1 MHAHGIIQA
10 QVHDYTGRDTH
21 ARECG
26 GRGIFM
32 ISAAL
37 RTDARAYVYVNG
49 SIRGYCGMH
58 CSVLLVVPFVAYP
71 YSLDDSPPLARQTSH
86 TKPIKEAKPIGL
98 LVP

>member
-1 MHAHGIIQA
+1 MCMRMVSSRRRCMIIP
-10 QVHDYTGRDTH
+10 VEIRM
-21 ARECG
+21 RESVV

-58 CSVLLVVPFVAYP
+58 CSVLPFVEYP
-71 YSLDDSPPLARQTSH
+71 
-86 TKPIKEAKPIGL
+86 
-98 LVP
+98 